1 VIISHLT
8 LKNWRNFPKADL
20 ALGSRAFLVGPNAAG
35 KSNFLDAIKFLRDLA
50 QSGGGLQR
58 AVDTRGGLSK
68 IRCLSARRDPDVHIE
83 ISLSDTS
90 ESPVEWKYA
99 IGIRQEPRG
108 NRQAI
113 LTYEKV
119 WKGTKCILERPDKED
134 AKDSLRLTQTY
145 LEQINA
151 NSSFREISKFLETI
165 RYLHLVPQ
173 LVRHAEL
180 FAGPGIPGD
189 PFGQHFLQALVSTQE
204 RTRRARLA
212 RIQGA
217 LKIAVPQL
225 EELSFVKDERG
236 LPHLEAKYTH
246 WRPQGGKQREDQF
259 SDGTLRLIGFLWA
272 LMEGSSVLLLEEP
285 ELSLH
290 QGIVKLLPSI
300 MFRLVGKKRQTIVTT
315 HSADLLADKGIGA
328 KETIILRPTGD
339 GTIVEP
345 VAGIREVLDL
355 LNSGFSMAEAV
366 LPRTKPQNIEQ
377 LSLFPSE

>member
-1 VIISHLT
+1 MIISYLG
-8 LKNWRNFPKADL
+8 LKNWRNFPKVEV
-20 ALGSRAFLVGPNAAG
+20 ALGMRAFLVGPNAAG
-35 KSNFLDAIKFLRDLA
+35 KSNFLDAIKFLKDLA

-58 AVDTRGGLSK
+58 AVESRGGLSK
-68 IRCLSARRDPDVHIE
+68 VRSLSARRDPDIHIE
-83 ISLSDTS
+83 VHLAESS
-90 ESPVEWKYA
+90 ESPAEWKYS
-99 IGIRQEPRG
+99 IGIKQEPRG
-108 NRQAI
+108 NRQAY

-119 WKGTKCILERPDKED
+119 WKGNKLILERPDENDKRD
-134 AKDSLRLTQTY
+134 PLRLTQTY

-151 NSSFREISKFLETI
+151 NSSFREISNFFDSI

-180 FAGPGIPGD
+180 FSGPGIPGD

-204 RTRRARLA
+204 RTRKARLA

-225 EELSFVKDERG
+225 DELSFIKDDRG
-236 LPHLEAKYTH
+236 FPHLEAKYTH

-272 LMEGSSVLLLEEP
+272 LMDGSSVLLLEEP

-290 QGIVKLLPSI
+290 QGIVRLLPSI

-315 HSADLLADKGIGA
+315 HSADLLSDKGIGA
-328 KETIILRPTGD
+328 KETIVLRPTEE
-339 GTIVEP
+339 GTVVEP
-345 VAGIREVLDL
+345 VTEIQEVLSL

-366 LPRTKPQNIEQ
+366 LPRTKPANIEQ